1 VTTMHERASLFPLA
15 EYHERLLRGQTA
27 LSDAG
32 FVGAVC
38 VSPETLFYLSGYEG
52 YTFWTEQALVLSA
65 SGGEATLILRDTDLP
80 LAVETAVVGDV
91 RTYRFGREDPVQ
103 LVRDA
108 LYDLGLARGT
118 IGTEKQSYALPAA
131 YGERLTARLEDSFE
145 LGDCSRLLS
154 RLRVRKS
161 AAELACVRTAATYA
175 RSGTAAAVGAIR
187 AGATEIEIAAAIER
201 SLRHAGSDY
210 SAMPTMVAS
219 GPRTAAVHSTPTT
232 RVVGAGD
239 QVVVWFAGV
248 ERRYHVTA
256 YRTVQVGEP
265 STRFGEMYHAAESSL
280 GVLIDNVAVGRPV
293 AQAAQAASAHLRA
306 TDYSEHQIARWGY
319 GVGIAFPPVWLEAFD
334 VVEESEDVFE
344 PGTLMCLHVCF
355 SAPDEGVGL
364 YVGGDYLLTE
374 SGLEALDDL
383 GTGLIAV

>member
-1 VTTMHERASLFPLA
+1 MTTLGNGSGLFSKA
-15 EYHERLLRGQTA
+15 EHQRRLLRARHA
-27 LSDAG
+27 LSEAG
-32 FVGAVC
+32 LQGAVC
-38 VSPETLFYLSGYEG
+38 VSPETLFYLAGYEG

-65 SGGEATLILRDTDLP
+65 TSGEAVLILRDADLP
-80 LAVETAVVGDV
+80 LATETAVVDDV
-91 RTYRFGREDPVQ
+91 RTYRFGRDDPAQ

-108 LYDLGLARGT
+108 LSDLGLSEGR

-131 YGERLTARLEDSFE
+131 YGERLAARLQGSFT
-145 LGDCSRLLS
+145 LTDCSRLLS

-161 AAELACVRTAATYA
+161 AAEIACVRTAATRTRA
-175 RSGTAAAVGAIR
+175 GTTAAMGAIQ

-201 SLRHAGSDY
+201 GVRDAGSDY

-219 GPRTAAVHSTPTT
+219 GPRTAAVHSTPTM
-232 RVVGAGD
+232 RVVTQGD

-256 YRTVQVGEP
+256 YRTVQVGQP
-265 STRFGEMYHAAESSL
+265 SARYREMYEAAEASL
-280 GVLIDNVAVGRPV
+280 GVLIDNVAIGKPV
-293 AQAAQAASAHLRA
+293 AQAARAASAALQA
-306 TDYSEHQIARWGY
+306 TDYSAYQIARWGY

-355 SAPDEGVGL
+355 SSPAEGVGL

-374 SGLEALDDL
+374 GGLEALDDL
-383 GTGLIAV
+383 GTSLIAV